1 MIEIP
6 ERVKDAL
13 RDGRMRKNYRFNVL
27 KDDGTLDF
35 AIENENLVSESV
47 KYDERMCSGSQ
58 IKFGLCEGSSLE
70 FQYFDKPNING
81 KQLQTFIDVQYI
93 DEAYTYENV
102 LQFSKYLIENVETAG
117 KYRVYCATQNGFD
130 YVWLGRGGSSTQY
143 TPTVDDNGT
152 YFVIDCEAGD
162 SLEVEWEGHVYD
174 TFLQSMTP
182 IYVESTY
189 TIPMGFFTVA
199 QCPVQFATGIRKVTA
214 YNKLQSGYLD
224 QKANELLLNDFDGD
238 GTISLTLYDIQKHLL
253 ANYEIVERP
262 KEGIPLAET
271 TASPVLSFG
280 NAGYFSKDDDIDTPL
295 SAYEYQTF
303 TETQSSVVGV
313 RPEIYSQCK
322 GAMVTTSAGQYW
334 EVVFLKGNIDTFV
347 DNLLNYVADIFE
359 NAQFWSTSTG
369 GYYTRAELLAI
380 AKSFIE
386 FWIKIDSTTY
396 NLMDNPSE
404 TLESIN
410 NLVHN
415 GAHTITIAVPRDI
428 GFVKYSPSMV
438 VGKCLD
444 LTAPYEYTYTEKID
458 DQHSRVITKT
468 LIPDIEFSDGS
479 IYDGT
484 ISEMFAVNV
493 IQLSDAEKINFVIES
508 MPDFT
513 LRDIVGAN
521 YETVCQFGKLDRV
534 TDLFSGVELNT
545 AALLPR
551 DDLYPANDLYPG
563 GLMDRSIKSAYSKL
577 WTDTVGEQTF
587 RNLIIKYKGL
597 DENQQEK
604 EFELQRTVD
613 ANGTTDYYMS
623 DNWLFKNLV
632 WTAEQ
637 IGTYAD
643 AMVAKMQGVKWFPFE
658 LWGAGLPYLE
668 TGDEIEIITADGSY
682 TSYILQRQ
690 LSGIQNLQDTYING
704 ELDIF

>member
-13 RDGRMRKNYRFNVL
+13 RDGRMLKNYRFNVL

-199 QCPVQFATGIRKVTA
+199 QCPVQFSTGIRKATA
-214 YNKLQSGYLD
+214 YNKLKSEYLD
-224 QKANELLLNDFDGD
+224 QKANDLLIDARDSYDSHYVKTSSITLNAVINKALSEYGITEYKTDVKLGIPNYLRQ
-238 GTISLTLYDIQKHLL
+238 TISMPQNEAPLYDENGERTGQWVHYYEPSVAFGVMDESLLQYDSNLSLWYVPGYWKVNIKCEAFYEEYRKFIQQVADDLEMSNTYIKYRTDELFSFVDYFVNKVANVAQGYSRTDFRLYSYNANFPWDTDVTDAESPLMSPLACAPSGSTTAGIDAKTIAILRYLPTLFHVDTSPTRGYSAQEEENARAIALELAKNLEFTLYKQLDSEIGDI
-253 ANYEIVERP
+253 VV
-262 KEGIPLAET
+262 
-271 TASPVLSFG
+271 S
-280 NAGYFSKDDDIDTPL
+280 DTDLESYPDVTL
-295 SAYEYQTF
+295 RNLQSA
-303 TETQSSVVGV
+303 
-313 RPEIYSQCK
+313 
-322 GAMVTTSAGQYW
+322 
-334 EVVFLKGNIDTFV
+334 
-347 DNLLNYVADIFE
+347 IFE
-359 NAQFWSTSTG
+359 
-369 GYYTRAELLAI
+369 
-380 AKSFIE
+380 
-386 FWIKIDSTTY
+386 
-396 NLMDNPSE
+396 
-404 TLESIN
+404 
-410 NLVHN
+410 
-415 GAHTITIAVPRDI
+415 
-428 GFVKYSPSMV
+428 
-438 VGKCLD
+438 
-444 LTAPYEYTYTEKID
+444 TE
-458 DQHSRVITKT
+458 
-468 LIPDIEFSDGS
+468 
-479 IYDGT
+479 
-484 ISEMFAVNV
+484 
-493 IQLSDAEKINFVIES
+493 
-508 MPDFT
+508 
-513 LRDIVGAN
+513 
-521 YETVCQFGKLDRV
+521 CQFGKLDRV

-604 EFELQRTVD
+604 EFELQRTVN